1 VRCYVEPSPAGGYF
15 VRLRGEAA
23 PVSRHDT
30 EEEAEAAAAAYER
43 GQTREYVELDDGA
56 EVLIRALGDEAVGA
70 FAPATGERVGAASYV
85 QDRERPHIAK
95 ATITVAGGWQAR
107 GLEDEL
113 FRRLSARAAEQRIRS
128 LER

>member
-1 VRCYVEPSPAGGYF
+1 VEPSPAGGYF

-43 GQTREYVELDDGA
+43 GLEREYLQLADGA
-56 EVLIRALGDEAVGA
+56 EVLVRPLGDEAIGA
-70 FAPATGERVGAASYV
+70 FEPATGERVGIASYA
-85 QDRERPHIAK
+85 QDHERPHIAK
-95 ATITVAGGWQAR
+95 ATITVAGPWRER
-107 GLEDEL
+107 GLEDKL
-113 FRRLSARAAEQRIRS
+113 LTRLSARAAEHRIRT